1 MLLSSSNIVGCLSVL
16 CEVESSNFFSFLNLL
31 LVRLDL
37 ALQLI
42 DQSLHTLVVLS
53 VLILLISELLDLA
66 LGLTQVLLGIR
77 AASRLSIK
85 LRLKLTDSC
94 IHSCH
99 GLLSSFKS
107 IGLSLI
113 YTSL

>member
-85 LRLKLTDSC
+85 LRHSS

-107 IGLSLI
+107 IGLSFI
-113 YTSL
+113 HTSLDVLN